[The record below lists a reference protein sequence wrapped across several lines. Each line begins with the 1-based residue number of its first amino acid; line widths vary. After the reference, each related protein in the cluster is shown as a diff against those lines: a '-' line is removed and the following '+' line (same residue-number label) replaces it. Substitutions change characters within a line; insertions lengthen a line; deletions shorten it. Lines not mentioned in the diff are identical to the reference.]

1 MAILYGAMGKWP
13 EALAALD
20 AAEKADP
27 NYPYT
32 YAYRGDY
39 HEVQGDLAAAAA
51 EYRRA
56 IAVAPWLQ
64 KAKDGLARVTK

>member
-1 MAILYGAMGKWP
+1 MSISYGGWGSGRRRCRRSP
-13 EALAALD
+13 
-20 AAEKADP
+20 AEKVRYA
-27 NYPYT
+27 YT

-39 HEVQGDLAAAAA
+39 YDVQGDLAAAAA

-64 KAKDGLARVTK
+64 KAKDGLARVSRSR